1 MPPLAFLQGGEES
14 ITVSIC
20 TNYWVLAVLPVSCE
34 GQTKAP
40 STNTQSRR
48 SLPAG
53 ESSGRG
59 MSLGHFYS
67 DMFDVLEA
75 LTTIENL
82 SASNINKLNDFVQL
96 SLSGAQRKK
105 LTGFAP
111 DFSDSSLKLL

>member
-40 STNTQSRR
+40 SGSTQSRR
-48 SLPAG
+48 SSSAG

-67 DMFDVLEA
+67 DMFDVLGT
-75 LTTIENL
+75 LTTIKKSSGN
-82 SASNINKLNDFVQL
+82 NINKLNDFVQL
-96 SLSGAQRKK
+96 PASRARREK

-111 DFSDSSLKLL
+111 DFGDR